1 MSEGN
6 RTLVECWA
14 NKNVLCPVNSKHCK
28 NCGWNPDVKKERDA
42 KIQAAAASGEKYVVK
57 NEKRSHKH

>member
-14 NKNVLCPVNSKHCK
+14 NKSILCRADSRYCK
-28 NCGWNPDVKKERDA
+28 TCGWNPDVKKERDA